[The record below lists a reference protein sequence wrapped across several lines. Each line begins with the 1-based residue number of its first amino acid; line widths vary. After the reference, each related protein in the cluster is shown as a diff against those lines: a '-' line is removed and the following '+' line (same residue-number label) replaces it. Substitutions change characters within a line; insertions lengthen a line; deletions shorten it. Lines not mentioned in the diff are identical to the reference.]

1 MNPDVTW
8 FVGQTIT
15 DRKLGNIEITDILK
29 DADAYLVTGQTV
41 IRVYAKVNG
50 ENVVFREYLGNLP
63 IQLTPKI

>member
-29 DADAYLVTGQTV
+29 DADAYLVTVQTV